1 MGKFVRIDTEYG
13 LIISSDLQC
22 IILWRRLAWTDC
34 IFGSINQS
42 INQPL
47 LEQRPN
53 RFRQIKQDAV
63 PAIRCAVVAFFA
75 ARRGQTSI
83 PIRHH
88 IIFHFCFLHRMTMGQ
103 LRALLLWPIGTMIAI
118 HVSRTEAFG
127 YHNTRIFTPAPI
139 PTCYGSRTS
148 RRRSAAVFTVT
159 SPRHRRTN
167 QQQEID
173 TPIAIAAVMA
183 QQSTLIDVDPQE
195 EEEEVDF
202 LTTMQ
207 TKQLRKEVEKRR
219 AWKILNTISFE
230 NYPVED
236 NQSYNVDLIHDLVRA
251 LAADGLVE
259 LRGIS
264 KNSRRHVYAI
274 AEEIAADADELRCT
288 FLLTVKGH
296 AAVYFSPTATA
307 VPSLRTTRKEN
318 QWTKREKAARDN
330 RGQII
335 IDSEEETDD

>member
-1 MGKFVRIDTEYG
+1 
-13 LIISSDLQC
+13 
-22 IILWRRLAWTDC
+22 
-34 IFGSINQS
+34 
-42 INQPL
+42 
-47 LEQRPN
+47 
-53 RFRQIKQDAV
+53 
-63 PAIRCAVVAFFA
+63 
-75 ARRGQTSI
+75 
-83 PIRHH
+83 
-88 IIFHFCFLHRMTMGQ
+88 MTMGQ
-103 LRALLLWPIGTMIAI
+103 FRAALLLWPIGTMIALHI
-118 HVSRTEAFG
+118 SRTEAFG
-127 YHNTRIFTPAPI
+127 YHTRIFTTAPI
-139 PTCYGSRTS
+139 PTCYYGSHSTS
-148 RRRSAAVFTVT
+148 RRRSAAVLAVT
-159 SPRHRRTN
+159 SPPRHRNIN

-173 TPIAIAAVMA
+173 TPIAVAAVMA
-183 QQSTLIDVDPQE
+183 QQQSTILGPYE

-335 IDSEEETDD
+335 IDSEEETDY